1 MNNLS
6 RPPPPTPQ
14 VRAFESMRTQGLR
27 LTSQR
32 KTITEVAFANREHFT
47 AESLLTQSRRKDGK
61 VSRATV
67 YRTLSFLVRAGL
79 LRQVGLGQ
87 STPLYDPNFADHPR
101 HGHFVC
107 VDCQKIVEFHDHCL
121 DVRESIVTKDHGFS
135 PQRVNLQIEATCDA
149 LREKGVCPRHHHP
162 AQPNSKK

>member
-1 MNNLS
+1 MSNPTLPS
-6 RPPPPTPQ
+6 AHTPQ
-14 VRAFESMRTQGLR
+14 ARAFESMRTQGLR

-47 AESLLTQSRRKDGK
+47 AESLLAKSRRKDGK

-87 STPLYDPNFADHPR
+87 SSPMYDPNFADHPR

-135 PQRVNLQIEATCDA
+135 PKRVNLQIEATCDA
-149 LREKGVCPRHHHP
+149 LREKGVCPRHQRP
-162 AQPNSKK
+162 TRATSKK

>member
-1 MNNLS
+1 MNITPSAPL
-6 RPPPPTPQ
+6 TPQ
-14 VRAFESMRTQGLR
+14 ARAYESMRTQGLR

-32 KTITEVAFANREHFT
+32 KTITEVAFGTREHFT
-47 AESLLTQSRRKDGK
+47 AESLLTRSRRRDSK

-67 YRTLSFLVRAGL
+67 YRTLSFLIRAGL
-79 LRQVGLGQ
+79 LRQVGIGQ

-135 PQRVNLQIEATCDA
+135 PKRVNLQIEATCDA
-149 LREKGVCPRHHHP
+149 LREKGVCPRNP
-162 AQPNSKK
+162 PSTKSRSKS

>member
-1 MNNLS
+1 MTSVTSGPL
-6 RPPPPTPQ
+6 TPQ
-14 VRAFESMRTQGLR
+14 ARAYESMRTQGLR

-47 AESLLTQSRRKDGK
+47 AESLLTRSRKKDNQ

-87 STPLYDPNFADHPR
+87 SSPLYDPNFADHPR

-135 PQRVNLQIEATCDA
+135 PKRVSLQIEATCDA
-149 LREKGVCPRHHHP
+149 LREKGVCPRNP
-162 AQPNSKK
+162 LGGKSKSKK

>member
-1 MNNLS
+1 MTSVAPATL
-6 RPPPPTPQ
+6 TPQ
-14 VRAFESMRTQGLR
+14 ARAYESMRTQGLR
-27 LTSQR
+27 ITSQR

-47 AESLLTQSRRKDGK
+47 AESLLTKSRKKDSQ

-67 YRTLSFLVRAGL
+67 YRTLSFLIRAGL

-87 STPLYDPNFADHPR
+87 SSPLYDPNFADHPR

-135 PQRVNLQIEATCDA
+135 PKRVNLQIEATCDA
-149 LREKGVCPRHHHP
+149 LRDKGVCPRNSRP
-162 AQPNSKK
+162 VKAISKK

>member
-1 MNNLS
+1 MNS
-6 RPPPPTPQ
+6 PTSGATHTPQ
-14 VRAFESMRTQGLR
+14 ARAFEAMRTQGLR

-47 AESLLTQSRRKDGK
+47 AEFLLTKSRRKDGN

-79 LRQVGLGQ
+79 LRQVGIGQ

-135 PQRVNLQIEATCDA
+135 PKRVNLQIEATCDA
-149 LREKGVCPRHHHP
+149 LRDNGVCPRNSRP
-162 AQPNSKK
+162 VKTTSKK

>member
-1 MNNLS
+1 M
-6 RPPPPTPQ
+6 PQ
-14 VRAFESMRTQGLR
+14 RHRLHDQLAAHPDDPSGPGLR
-27 LTSQR
+27 NHAHPRPSPYLPAQDDHR
-32 KTITEVAFANREHFT
+32 GRFLAK
-47 AESLLTQSRRKDGK
+47 SRRKDGK

-79 LRQVGLGQ
+79 LRQVGIGQ
-87 STPLYDPNFADHPR
+87 STPMYDPNFADHPR

-135 PQRVNLQIEATCDA
+135 PKRVNLQIEATCDA
-149 LREKGVCPRHHHP
+149 LRDKGVCPRNSRPIKP
-162 AQPNSKK
+162 ASKK